1 MIVPAGIHINNKNI
15 SLQMYTKGLSAF
27 EKSCNEDY
35 VSTFSMVCSSST
47 ESLLS
52 NLPLNLN
59 VLLSLLDVRS
69 EDDMKDV
76 FSPLNRPSTVKFID
90 GKVMIG
96 RKREEKELATII
108 IDYFKKIIENMK
120 NGVKDQGKNVEFHI
134 LVTYPAYLSI
144 TTRKKIQ
151 SFMSRAT
158 DDFKTTW
165 DEEKKR
171 DNLKFE
177 IKIES
182 ISYMT
187 EEEAIVCGHYYTT
200 NSLDSNLTEKSFI
213 VCNIGDIRS
222 SITHVHYMSPDNAEC
237 EVDRFDECSERVFIK
252 KFLDLGVEKDEL
264 MEAVNK
270 NPMNVRNF
278 ISYLPSTP
286 LQIKKKCIDVV
297 REFSQPLI
305 EKLGLWIKAGKCD
318 GVFVMGNCILL
329 TNIKE
334 LLEGKFQEGTKF
346 IELPFPQTIDHYKMC
361 TSCAL
366 LYRIEL

>member
-76 FSPLNRPSTVKFID
+76 FSPLNRPNTVKFID

-222 SITHVHYMSPDNAEC
+222 SITHVHYMSPDNAEY

-270 NPMNVRNF
+270 NPMNVREHL
-278 ISYLPSTP
+278 IAMEEER
-286 LQIKKKCIDVV
+286 KKKRKKRTKIEFPNSDSLKICSDDNNEMMFD
-297 REFSQPLI
+297 RETLERLHEEIHNLAFQRPNDNV
-305 EKLGLWIKAGKCD
+305 ENNNEGL
-318 GVFVMGNCILL
+318 VMD
-329 TNIKE
+329 
-334 LLEGKFQEGTKF
+334 LEVLDEA
-346 IELPFPQTIDHYKMC
+346 PF
-361 TSCAL
+361 
-366 LYRIEL
+366 